1 MQLIVGAGA
10 IGSATARRLA
20 EAGETVRIVTRSGTG
35 PEHPSIERVAVD
47 ATDAFRLSRLAAG
60 ASAIYNCANP
70 PYHAWPTDWPPLAA
84 SMLTAAQTSGAS
96 LVITG
101 NLYGYGPVDRPMTE
115 DMPLA
120 ASTRKGRVRVKM
132 WHDALDAYRAG
143 RIKAVTEVRAADY
156 IGLKYTLLEM
166 ALPALRA
173 GRTFWAPTPLDNPH
187 TFTYTED
194 VARTLVTL
202 GRDERAWGRAWHVPS
217 PPPMTVRDI
226 VTRTA
231 RIAGLPAPKLRAIPE
246 PLIRTVGRYDKWVRE
261 FVEMSY
267 QWKRPFVLD
276 ATHTSAVF
284 GLSATDADE
293 AIHATLAGAP
303 AAVPS

>member
-1 MQLIVGAGA
+1 GA
-10 IGSATARRLA
+10 
-20 EAGETVRIVTRSGTG
+20 
-35 PEHPSIERVAVD
+35 P
-47 ATDAFRLSRLAAG
+47 
-60 ASAIYNCANP
+60 
-70 PYHAWPTDWPPLAA
+70 
-84 SMLTAAQTSGAS
+84 

-120 ASTRKGRVRVKM
+120 APTRKGRVRVKM
-132 WHDALDAYRAG
+132 WQDALDAYRAG
-143 RIKAVTEVRAADY
+143 RIKAVTEVRASDY

-173 GRTFWAPTPLDNPH
+173 ERTFWAPTPLDNPH

-231 RIAGLPAPKLRAIPE
+231 RIAGLPTPKLRTIPE
-246 PLIRTVGRYDKWVRE
+246 PLIRTVGLYDKWVRE

-267 QWKRPFVLD
+267 QWKRAFVLD

-293 AIHATLAGAP
+293 AIRATIASAP
-303 AAVPS
+303 ARVPA